1 MATILLAATA
11 TPGHVNP
18 MLAAARLLVA
28 QGHRVLMLCGALFE
42 QRIRATGAEFVP
54 FAPEVDFDYRALE
67 RHFPERASLSGAAQM
82 ALALKRFFAAPIPEH
97 DRRLRALIAEE
108 GVDLLLVENGF
119 YGVLPLLQQGR
130 GRRLPILMLGV
141 NPVSFSSPDAI
152 FYGPRIPPELRRSLG
167 ELPWLDEPT
176 RQLQREVQQSFDAA
190 LAEAGAPPLTAPFT
204 DVMVTAPDAF
214 LQLSCAGFEYERPEL
229 EGVIRYV
236 GPLLPPRIELTP
248 PPWWER
254 LDERPLVIVSQGT
267 LANVDLGQLLIPAMQ
282 GLAGDELQLLLTT
295 GGRDPAR
302 LGAAVPANAIVTEHV
317 PFELALPR
325 AAVLVTN
332 GGYGSVQAALA
343 HGVPLVVAGTGE
355 DKAEVATRVAWS
367 GAGINLHS
375 NEPTADAVAVAVR
388 KLVHEPRYRARARL
402 LADEMAALDARAAI
416 AGTVTAL
423 LGGQG

>member
-67 RHFPERASLSGAAQM
+67 RHFPERASLSGTAQM
-82 ALALKRFFAAPIPEH
+82 ALALKRFFAAPMAQH
-97 DRRLRALIAEE
+97 DSHLRALIAAER
-108 GVDLLLVENGF
+108 VDLLLVENGF
-119 YGVLPLLQQGR
+119 YGVLPLLQQR
-130 GRRLPILMLGV
+130 DWRRLPILMLGV

-167 ELPWLDEPT
+167 ELPWLDEQT

-248 PPWWER
+248 PPWWEQ

-267 LANVDLGQLLIPAMQ
+267 LANVDLGQLLLPAVQ

-295 GGRDPAR
+295 GGRDPAL
-302 LGAAVPANAIVTEHV
+302 LGAAVPANAIVTDHV

-416 AGTVTAL
+416 AGAVTAL
-423 LGGQG
+423 LGRQG